1 MKTIR
6 TSIIGIVGL
15 VIMYLYYNWILVL
28 GQTISGVDI
37 IFLNPSL
44 YIDLQVTI
52 IFTMAKKILTWIFV
66 ALIIWNKKIGF
77 NKDQKEKIKI

>member
-66 ALIIWNKKIGF
+66 ALIIWNKKIGS
-77 NKDQKEKIKI
+77 NKGQKEKIKI

>member
-28 GQTISGVDI
+28 GQTISGIDI

>member
-28 GQTISGVDI
+28 GQTISGIDI

-77 NKDQKEKIKI
+77 NKDQKEKI

>member
-66 ALIIWNKKIGF
+66 ALIIWNKKIGL